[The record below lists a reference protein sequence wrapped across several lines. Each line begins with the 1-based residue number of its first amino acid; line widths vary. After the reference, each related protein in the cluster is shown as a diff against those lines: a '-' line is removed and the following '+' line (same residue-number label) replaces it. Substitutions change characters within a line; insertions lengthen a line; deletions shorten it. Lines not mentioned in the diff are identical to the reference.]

1 MIKLILRAYGWK
13 YLKSA
18 NPIIFTDKILE
29 TFGFESSGDAY
40 SVLKEI
46 YEATGIITEIIPEIA
61 AQQEESQLR
70 YFS

>member
-1 MIKLILRAYGWK
+1 MMKLILRAYGRK

-29 TFGFESSGDAY
+29 AFGFESSGDAY
-40 SVLKEI
+40 SVSKEI
-46 YEATGIITEIIPEIA
+46 YEATGITTEIIPEIA
-61 AQQEESQLR
+61 AQQEESQLC